1 MNTSAKIRVLI
12 VDDSALVRRMLA
24 AALAPE
30 RDIEVVGQAAN
41 AYIARDKVLELNPDV
56 LTLDI
61 EMPGMD
67 GITFLKKLM
76 AFKPIP
82 VIVISSLG
90 QAAAKA
96 SMDAL
101 RAGAVE
107 ILAKP
112 HGPYSI
118 GELGATLAAKIRIA
132 AVSRVRI
139 IPPEAAPPPEAA
151 LASASRPTL
160 ITHVVPPLPKTRS
173 HASFPQCRVLAIGA
187 STGGPGALA
196 TLLRGFPRDTPPILI
211 VQHMPAVFTRAFA
224 ERLDRECLIAVKE
237 AENGD
242 ELLPGRALVAPGDF
256 HMTLRATPSGDRVWV
271 GTGPP
276 VCFSRP
282 SVDVL
287 FASIAEAVGKKAI
300 AVLLTG
306 MGADGARGMSAMRN
320 AGAYTF
326 AQNEESCVVFGMPK
340 EAIAL
345 GAVDSV
351 LPLEKIAPAVLA
363 RLAAPAKRA

>member
-1 MNTSAKIRVLI
+1 MKSGSPIRVLI

-30 RDIEVVGQAAN
+30 PDIQVVGMAAD

-76 AFKPIP
+76 AYKPIP

-90 QAAAKA
+90 QVACKA

-101 RAGAVE
+101 RAGAIE

-139 IPPEAAPPPEAA
+139 IPAESALPSTSAPRAGVASIAPPQ
-151 LASASRPTL
+151 
-160 ITHVVPPLPKTRS
+160 PKTRS
-173 HASFPQCRVLAIGA
+173 HASFPQCRLIAIGA

-196 TLLRGFPRDTPPILI
+196 TLLRAFPRDTPPILI
-211 VQHMPAVFTRAFA
+211 VQHMPAVFTKAFA

-237 AENGD
+237 AEDGD
-242 ELLPGRALVAPGDF
+242 ELLPGRALLAAGDF
-256 HMTLRATPSGDRVWV
+256 HMTLRATPTGDRVWV

-287 FASIAEAVGKKAI
+287 FASVANAIGKKAI
-300 AVLLTG
+300 AILLTG
-306 MGADGARGMSAMRN
+306 MGADGARGMLAMRN
-320 AGAYTF
+320 AGAFTY

-363 RLAAPAKRA
+363 RLAAATAKRA